1 MEKLLQK
8 FLSEDNKL
16 SLLLLELKPFAEDS
30 NDETLIELVNNES
43 NGYSTSQNV
52 PDYRKIQSQII
63 GTIQDSYGQTIFQ
76 GKSLDFSVLSKHIG
90 FDLNVVPIPDGIG
103 FLENA
108 LQQLTGQFSSRPIP
122 QQLVK
127 MLNDTFKHNNP
138 SLKLVSA
145 SHEMPTASLQ
155 FILTKV
161 RQECII
167 GLQKLIRQNESS
179 QVQSIEV
186 EKQNAKTVFVTYAWD
201 DVNHNDKVI
210 SFVDFLRKKGYDASM
225 DRKFSQEETSIN
237 FNKMMVEGIQN
248 SEKVIV
254 ILNPKYKEKA
264 DKFEGGVGIEIQII
278 LEEIKNNPNKFI
290 FASFGLNQI
299 SEITPTSLSG
309 REILNLKKD
318 QDETEFNI
326 LFSKIE
332 SKNIL
337 QFSEVSKESNEIK
350 TKEIK
355 PFKL

>member
-30 NDETLIELVNNES
+30 NDEALIEFVNNES
-43 NGYSTSQNV
+43 NGYSTTQNI
-52 PDYRKIQSQII
+52 PEYRKIQSQII
-63 GTIQDSYGQTIFQ
+63 GTIQDSYGQIVFQ
-76 GKSLDFSVLSKHIG
+76 GKSLDFSVLSEHIG

-103 FLENA
+103 FLEDA
-108 LQQLTGQFSSRPIP
+108 LKQLTSQFSARPIP

-138 SLKLVSA
+138 NLKLVSA
-145 SHEMPTASLQ
+145 SHDMPTASLQ

-161 RQECII
+161 RQDCII
-167 GLQKLIRQNESS
+167 GLQKLIRQNNSD
-179 QVQSIEV
+179 QIQNV
-186 EKQNAKTVFVTYAWD
+186 EDEKINAKTIFVTYAWD
-201 DVNHNDKVI
+201 DNSHNDKVI

-248 SEKVIV
+248 SDKVII

-264 DKFEGGVGIEIQII
+264 DKFDGGVGIEIQII
-278 LEEIKNNPNKFI
+278 LEEIKSNPNKFI
-290 FASFGLNQI
+290 FASFGVNQF
-299 SEITPTSLSG
+299 SEIVPTSLSG
-309 REILNLKKD
+309 REILDLKKD
-318 QDETEFNI
+318 QDETDFNI
-326 LFSKIE
+326 LFAKIE

-337 QFSEVSKESNEIK
+337 QFSDVSKETNEIK
-350 TKEIK
+350 TVEIK